1 MISILVNSASNDDD
15 LAGIC
20 SELRFG
26 FLEPTLQK
34 KISNGD
40 LKIKKSENKVVPELP
55 ENDQG
60 NLTWNL
66 GVWQL
71 NFLP

>member
-1 MISILVNSASNDDD
+1 
-15 LAGIC
+15 
-20 SELRFG
+20 
-26 FLEPTLQK
+26 
-34 KISNGD
+34 
-40 LKIKKSENKVVPELP
+40 VPELP

-71 NFLP
+71 NFLPRKNLEMESREEMTGTGGQEGT